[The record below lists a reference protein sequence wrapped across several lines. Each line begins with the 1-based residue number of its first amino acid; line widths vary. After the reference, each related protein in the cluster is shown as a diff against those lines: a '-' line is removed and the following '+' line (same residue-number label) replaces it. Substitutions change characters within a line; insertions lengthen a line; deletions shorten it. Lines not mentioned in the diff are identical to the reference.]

1 MAYLRNCW
9 YMASWSAD
17 IPAAGVLART
27 LLDEPVVLLRGEDG
41 MVLALADQC
50 PHRFAPLSMGQVR
63 GNGIA
68 CAYHGLA
75 FGAGGA
81 CIANPH
87 GPITRAMA
95 VRAYPV
101 AEAHRAIWVWM
112 GDPALADPALVRDLG
127 FMDAAPDT
135 AFSAGYLRG
144 SANYQL
150 FVDNVLDLTH
160 TDTLHPSTLG
170 GGAITRTRA
179 TVGEEAGIVSIKW
192 NCVNEVP
199 PPLLAQRLPP
209 GVDRVDSWVEVAW
222 SAPGVMS
229 LVSGAVP
236 VGQPRAGAPNS
247 TNVHILTP
255 ETATTCHYFFA
266 ATRDFKLDDAA
277 LNDATAKIRHQIFST
292 EDEPMIQGQQ
302 ARMRDREFW
311 SMRPILLRTDEG
323 AVRVRRRMEALI
335 AAEAA
340 AQPAVG
346 AAG

>member
-1 MAYLRNCW
+1 
-9 YMASWSAD
+9 MASWATD
-17 IPAAGVLART
+17 VPVAGVLART
-27 LLDEPVVLLRGEDG
+27 LLDEPVVLFRGEDG
-41 MVLALADQC
+41 VVQALADRC
-50 PHRFAPLSMGQVR
+50 PHRFAPLSMGRVQ
-63 GNGIA
+63 GGGIT

-75 FGAGGA
+75 FGVGGA

-95 VRAYPV
+95 VRSYPV
-101 AEAHRAIWVWM
+101 AEAHRAIWIWM

-127 FMDAAPDT
+127 FMDTAPET

-179 TVGEEAGIVSIKW
+179 QVEEKDGMISIKW
-192 NCVNEVP
+192 HCINEVP
-199 PPLLAQRLPP
+199 PPLLAPRLPP
-209 GVDRVDSWVEVAW
+209 GVDRVDSWVEVSW
-222 SAPGVMS
+222 SPPGVMS
-229 LVSGAVP
+229 LESGAVQA
-236 VGQPRAGAPNS
+236 GQPREGAPNS
-247 TNVHILTP
+247 LNVHILTP

-266 ATRDFKLDDAA
+266 ATRDFRLDDAA
-277 LNDATAKIRHQIFST
+277 LNEATAKIRHQIFST

-302 ARMRDREFW
+302 ARMGDRDFW

-335 AAEAA
+335 AAEQGA
-340 AQPAVG
+340 AQPAAR